1 MKIIITESQYNFL
14 VESQEVVDRIL
25 DKISERGYESL
36 SIDEKKYLDHFS
48 KHEGNPDE
56 FVDPAERYD
65 ERRGERFTSNFR
77 NMPNIEFIFDDEEV
91 EGDQTILHGT
101 IEFGDKSYWGVLM
114 VNKLGHLV
122 DLDFVDSEYNMSPS
136 DDEVDRFQNHIEGM
150 EHEVKTFFEDEVIP
164 NLIG

>member
-1 MKIIITESQYNFL
+1 
-14 VESQEVVDRIL
+14 
-25 DKISERGYESL
+25 
-36 SIDEKKYLDHFS
+36 
-48 KHEGNPDE
+48 
-56 FVDPAERYD
+56 
-65 ERRGERFTSNFR
+65 
-77 NMPNIEFIFDDEEV
+77 MPNIEFIFDDEEV

-122 DLDFVDSEYNMSPS
+122 DLDFVDSEYDMSPS